1 MTRQENFSRIAQLT
15 DLDVDLA
22 RNTAFYQKVKS
33 NTTNATK
40 LMKKPLYQ
48 TMPLIKANF
57 ARHGDLDEFWPF
69 LSWANRMI
77 SDRDKLGRSV
87 QRFTRYYDTVSLR
100 RYLLNTNIAIELYLN
115 NYYGQDD
122 DIERE
127 NNGQSSD
134 GQKPRLL
141 DQFKQKE

>member
-33 NTTNATK
+33 NKTNATK

-87 QRFTRYYDTVSLR
+87 QPVL
-100 RYLLNTNIAIELYLN
+100 
-115 NYYGQDD
+115 
-122 DIERE
+122 
-127 NNGQSSD
+127 
-134 GQKPRLL
+134 
-141 DQFKQKE
+141 